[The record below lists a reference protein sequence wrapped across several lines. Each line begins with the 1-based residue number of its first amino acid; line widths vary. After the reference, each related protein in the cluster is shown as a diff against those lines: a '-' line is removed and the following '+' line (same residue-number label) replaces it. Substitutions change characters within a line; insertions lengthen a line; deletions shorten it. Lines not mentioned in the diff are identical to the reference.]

1 MLERAFGLVLAA
13 RAYNPASIVVVKTS
27 MAR

>member
-1 MLERAFGLVLAA
+1 VWVLIIERGISL
-13 RAYNPASIVVVKTS
+13 RPPASIVVVKTR